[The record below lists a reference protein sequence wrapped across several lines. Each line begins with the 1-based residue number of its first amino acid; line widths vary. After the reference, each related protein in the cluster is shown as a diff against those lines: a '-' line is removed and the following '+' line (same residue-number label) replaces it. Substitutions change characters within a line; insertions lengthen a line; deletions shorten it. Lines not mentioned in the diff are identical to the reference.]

1 MLVKRPHAVVT
12 ACGLSHVFLRHVF
25 YITFLHYVFY
35 ITNLALN
42 VAVLGAPIQAA
53 LGAIVPR

>member
-1 MLVKRPHAVVT
+1 MWPLPR
-12 ACGLSHVFLRHVF
+12 FLHYAF
-25 YITFLHYVFY
+25 YITLFTLHFLHYAFY